1 MAKKITVVGLGP
13 GPAGYLSLET
23 LELLAKGP
31 QVILRTEVHPSV
43 SELKKRK
50 IKYSSCDNFYEKSA
64 SFEEVYKG
72 IVAFLFKACAKK
84 DVVYAVPGSPL
95 VAEKTV
101 VLLREKA
108 KAKGVKLDIKPAM
121 SFLDPAFTALGVDPI
136 DGLRIID
143 AQDRD
148 ALADGGKYPLMIT
161 QVYDNMLASELK
173 LSLMDVLPDEA
184 EIYFLHRLGLKD
196 GKCLKL
202 KLFELDRQPKIDYLT
217 SVYVPKQKRLAE
229 QSTENGTM
237 DVTPLTDVMRVLREP
252 GGCPW
257 DREQDHRTIRANMIE
272 EVYEFIEAVDNED
285 FAGMEEELGDIMM
298 QVAFHARLAEEKGI
312 FSMQDVID
320 GVSKKLIHR
329 HPHVFGTLKVKDS
342 AQVLQNWEAL
352 KKEEKKDRVRLLDGI
367 YQGLP
372 ALLRSAKIQNKVSKA
387 GLNWAPPVHDLKDTL
402 TQLEKNKKK
411 LSLEKRRALEAEIG
425 DFLFTLVGYARRAG
439 IDCEIALNGANNR
452 YTYKFSKI
460 EDYLHKNSKKIQD
473 LSDSELEKRWKQVK
487 MPLDSKKK
495 LKKS

>member
-161 QVYDNMLASELK
+161 QVYDNMVASELK

-252 GGCPW
+252 GW
-257 DREQDHRTIRANMIE
+257 
-272 EVYEFIEAVDNED
+272 
-285 FAGMEEELGDIMM
+285 
-298 QVAFHARLAEEKGI
+298 
-312 FSMQDVID
+312 
-320 GVSKKLIHR
+320 
-329 HPHVFGTLKVKDS
+329 
-342 AQVLQNWEAL
+342 
-352 KKEEKKDRVRLLDGI
+352 
-367 YQGLP
+367 
-372 ALLRSAKIQNKVSKA
+372 
-387 GLNWAPPVHDLKDTL
+387 
-402 TQLEKNKKK
+402 
-411 LSLEKRRALEAEIG
+411 
-425 DFLFTLVGYARRAG
+425 
-439 IDCEIALNGANNR
+439 
-452 YTYKFSKI
+452 
-460 EDYLHKNSKKIQD
+460 
-473 LSDSELEKRWKQVK
+473 
-487 MPLDSKKK
+487 MPLG
-495 LKKS
+495 